1 MKTLYIVLGAVVLII
16 AGLVWCFQ
24 SGTCGSGGG
33 GGGGAIPT
41 ASPVANLINA
51 GTGATVAQS
60 ISSAGT
66 ALWNLITTGSAGDQ

>member
-1 MKTLYIVLGAVVLII
+1 MRPIYFVLAGIVVT
-16 AGLVWCFQ
+16 GLALAWCFQ
-24 SGTCGSGGG
+24 DGPCGGG
-33 GGGGAIPT
+33 GDDSTIPT
-41 ASPVANLINA
+41 PNPIADAINA